1 MTRAAILRVGKEAKG
16 IKQGRM
22 TVLRL
27 GRGRQEICTP
37 KEPYFSSSYC
47 QNKHKFKNNLLKQ
60 KQEEEKKKRKKKK
73 KTGEK
78 TKKQQQKTT
87 NKPTTTTATTTTKTT
102 TTKEMGKKQQ
112 FLANDNGRIDVC
124 LSIRTFLYQSQHPN
138 IPFVTLYQLQ
148 KYWGS

>member
-37 KEPYFSSSYC
+37 KEPYFNSSYC

-60 KQEEEKKKRKKKK
+60 KEEEEKKKKKKK
-73 KTGEK
+73 KEG
-78 TKKQQQKTT
+78 KKPT
-87 NKPTTTTATTTTKTT
+87 NKPTTTKTT
-102 TTKEMGKKQQ
+102 TTKKMGKKQQ
-112 FLANDNGRIDVC
+112 FLATDNGRIDVC